1 MTPEV
6 RAGAEFRIRGRTLT
20 GTVLRYGDVALVPD
34 PKSGR
39 AVREVFR
46 AGAFAPMPPVPLVV
60 QHDESLVIAK
70 AGEYRLHDSP
80 EAITLSAELRAESAA
95 LALVRQGRLS
105 AFSIKFWPRRERI
118 EDGVRVISS
127 ARLGHVG
134 LVDVGA
140 YPDSVA
146 EVRAR
151 GARGGR
157 LGTIR
162 GSVPTGRTLDCECG
176 PDGCVEAVFETG
188 SLDSTLGKDEV
199 LATVGDFS
207 RAFAAKSN
215 KGVRFWRS
223 DRGLEFAVDVPKSEV
238 GELLME
244 QMRTVPVFARP
255 SINLAESTFERV
267 GTVARYSQAN
277 IRGMIVKP
285 TDRAAGWSPVVL
297 GRAGEDAPERAPG
310 RRRSASLWL

>member
-1 MTPEV
+1 MWS
-6 RAGAEFRIRGRTLT
+6 
-20 GTVLRYGDVALVPD
+20 
-34 PKSGR
+34 SGR
-39 AVREVFR
+39 SWWASGWSTSRAFPAVSPRS
-46 AGAFAPMPPVPLVV
+46 AP
-60 QHDESLVIAK
+60 
-70 AGEYRLHDSP
+70 G
-80 EAITLSAELRAESAA
+80 
-95 LALVRQGRLS
+95 
-105 AFSIKFWPRRERI
+105 
-118 EDGVRVISS
+118 
-127 ARLGHVG
+127 
-134 LVDVGA
+134 
-140 YPDSVA
+140 
-146 EVRAR
+146 

-188 SLDSTLGKDEV
+188 SLDSVLGKDEV

-238 GELLME
+238 GERLME

-285 TDRAAGWSPVVL
+285 TDRAAGWSPVTL
-297 GRAGEDAPERAPG
+297 GRDGDDSPERAPA
-310 RRRSASLWL
+310 RRRSALGWL